1 MTATIVY
8 FVPMEKLPN
17 RVRAMRKQAGMTL
30 VEVGEALGLTHTHIS
45 NIERGVRKLDLDTM
59 EKLARVLRCS
69 VADFLTEDHFPY
81 RNSPLQQVVV
91 DNMAQ
96 MDERDQ
102 QRIADITTTFVPE
115 PRRDG
120 TND

>member
-30 VEVGEALGLTHTHIS
+30 VEVGEELGLTHTHIS

-69 VADFLTEDHFPY
+69 VADFLTEEHFPH

>member
-1 MTATIVY
+1 MTATILY
-8 FVPMEKLPN
+8 FVPMDKLPN

-59 EKLARVLRCS
+59 EKLARVLKCT
-69 VADFLTEDHFPY
+69 VADFLTDQHFPH
-81 RNSPLQQVVV
+81 RNNPIQQAVV
-91 DNMAQ
+91 DNMEQ

-102 QRIADITTTFVPE
+102 QRIADISSTFVPE
-115 PRRDG
+115 PRHYG